1 MRPFDDLNK
10 AVEFFCETEEATAV
24 KFEFT
29 QPSGKLDWFFLGF
42 RMKKEGIGIDF
53 TVMANPCPFDLIEEK
68 INLITKMCNDYIHGE
83 MDAWWNYE
91 NQIRDIIRTHAE
103 AVIDEEAE
111 YGRQQLS
118 AQTNMLPHLED

>member
-1 MRPFDDLNK
+1 MKINDFDNLDK

-29 QPSGKLDWFFLGF
+29 QPSGKLDCFFLKF
-42 RMKKEGIGIDF
+42 TMKKDGIGIDF

-68 INLITKMCNDYIHGE
+68 INLITKMCNDYIRRE
-83 MDAWWNYE
+83 NDAWWNYE
-91 NQIRDIIRTHAE
+91 NLPHHTLPSE
-103 AVIDEEAE
+103 AVIDEVAE